1 MKKSRDANFY
11 SKNNAHL
18 KNTSKPLMTME
29 NSNLKTAIA
38 KKILRYYA
46 NVILVKFPAQFTLK
60 ISFLEVDIL
69 NFI

>member
-1 MKKSRDANFY
+1 
-11 SKNNAHL
+11 
-18 KNTSKPLMTME
+18 MTME